1 MRCKIRKKV
10 AVFREMSSLQPS
22 ISVNLISTQ
31 PPPSFRNRVAV
42 HLQKNLDR
50 QRLKRIAHKL
60 SSTAAPEVVAAAERK
75 GSTQGSRTGGLL
87 GSLPGQLPA
96 SIPRQKSPGE
106 IEAEAT
112 GNGADD
118 DEYEYYDE
126 EEEEASGDK

>member
-1 MRCKIRKKV
+1 
-10 AVFREMSSLQPS
+10 MSCTQHKLR
-22 ISVNLISTQ
+22 LISSQ
-31 PPPSFRNRVAV
+31 PLSSSPRNRVAV

-60 SSTAAPEVVAAAERK
+60 SSTAAPEVVAERK

-106 IEAEAT
+106 IEAEAAA
-112 GNGADD
+112 GNGAADD

-126 EEEEASGDK
+126 EEEEEASGDK

>member
-1 MRCKIRKKV
+1 M
-10 AVFREMSSLQPS
+10 
-22 ISVNLISTQ
+22 
-31 PPPSFRNRVAV
+31 AV

-60 SSTAAPEVVAAAERK
+60 SSTAAPEVVAAERK

-112 GNGADD
+112 GNGDD
-118 DEYEYYDE
+118 DEYEYYEE

>member
-1 MRCKIRKKV
+1 
-10 AVFREMSSLQPS
+10 MSGAQHKLS
-22 ISVNLISTQ
+22 LISSQ
-31 PPPSFRNRVAV
+31 PLSSPSRNRVAV

-60 SSTAAPEVVAAAERK
+60 SSTAAPEVVAERK

-106 IEAEAT
+106 IEAEAAA

-118 DEYEYYDE
+118 DEYEYYEE

>member
-1 MRCKIRKKV
+1 M
-10 AVFREMSSLQPS
+10 
-22 ISVNLISTQ
+22 
-31 PPPSFRNRVAV
+31 AV

-60 SSTAAPEVVAAAERK
+60 SSTAAPEVVAAAAERK

-106 IEAEAT
+106 IEAEAA
-112 GNGADD
+112 GIGDD
-118 DEYEYYDE
+118 GEYYDE